1 MRWPRFFARR
11 AAAPAVIF
19 FDEIDA
25 LASQRGSE
33 GDSGGVADR
42 VLSQLLTE
50 LDGVRPLKKVV
61 VLAATN
67 RPDLIDAALTRPG
80 RIDRRLYVSP
90 PDAAACLEILK
101 IHSRSTPLARWHSS
115 SPAECRPIWSRL
127 PPFAARLR
135 FMRLRDANAQKVWAS
150 LSTSGGR
157 C

>member
-1 MRWPRFFARR
+1 M
-11 AAAPAVIF
+11 
-19 FDEIDA
+19 
-25 LASQRGSE
+25 
-33 GDSGGVADR
+33 ADR

-101 IHSRSTPLARWHSS
+101 IHSRSTPLAADVDLSS
-115 SPAECRPIWSRL
+115 IAAECAGLSGAEISAVCRE
-127 PPFAARLR
+127 AALHAIEE
-135 FMRLRDANAQKVWAS
+135 DANAQKVWKRHFLQAVAGVEKQITPEMQAFFES
-150 LSTSGGR
+150 FG
-157 C
+157 